1 MQTVFVRRH
10 APVAAFVAA
19 VALTILTST
28 FGFAQEQASVTG
40 EAAAGSAAASV
51 EVTKATRNDGILTVT
66 LRIVSLPD
74 SKGEIPFYPNAEK
87 GYEAVY
93 VVAGD
98 KKYFALKDAEGKPLI
113 PERAYFNVQG
123 AGKRHLWA
131 GKFTAPPAEVKEFSL
146 VLPFSSPLDEIPIT
160 DR

>member
-1 MQTVFVRRH
+1 MQTFSVRRS

-19 VALTILTST
+19 VALAIISPAPS
-28 FGFAQEQASVTG
+28 FAQAQALVTG
-40 EAAAGSAAASV
+40 EAAEGTAAASV
-51 EVTKATRNDGILTVT
+51 EVTGASRKDGILTVT

-113 PERAYFNVQG
+113 PERAYFDVHG

-131 GKFTAPPAEVKEFSL
+131 GKFTAPPAEVKAFSL